1 MPHAT
6 PSPLRSARRV
16 VTGHDAQGKSIVL
29 SDGMPPQHHP
39 MQGAAVGA
47 DFHEMWSTTR
57 AVPSLTAAEAVEPN
71 ERPFT
76 IMPTTGHLLRVID
89 IYPPQM
95 GGHRTVMHR
104 TKTLDYVVV
113 IEGEIVLVLDD
124 SEVVLRQGDVTVQRG
139 TNHAWENRS
148 DRMARMAF
156 FHLDAAFD
164 PALLATLPQPLD
176 LMR

>member
-1 MPHAT
+1 MSQTAT
-6 PSPLRSARRV
+6 IPRRTTRRV
-16 VTGHDAQGKSIVL
+16 VTGHDASGKSIVL
-29 SDGMPPQHHP
+29 SDGMPPQHHS
-39 MQGAAVGA
+39 MQGAEVGA
-47 DFHEMWSTTR
+47 DFHEMWSTTHP
-57 AVPSLTAAEAVEPN
+57 VPRLTATEAAEPN

-89 IYPPQM
+89 IYPPHL

-104 TKTLDYVVV
+104 TRTLDYVVV

-148 DRMARMAF
+148 DRLARMAF
-156 FHLDAAFD
+156 FHIDAEFD